1 MSVKREIKCRNCGK
15 FTLWLGRNHDR
26 CLYCAQFLQNEEFIK
41 KLENEIVTQVK
52 EENDIFHIHT
62 TDGKFTRVFKRFFRK
77 VRKIT
82 VIVQGLFIGFMTLI
96 LWILGMMAT

>member
-1 MSVKREIKCRNCGK
+1 MSIKREIKCPNCGQ

-26 CLYCAQFLQNEEFIK
+26 CLHCSEFLQNEDFIK
-41 KLENEIVTQVK
+41 KLENDLVTIVK
-52 EENDIFHIHT
+52 EENDIFHIHPN
-62 TDGKFTRVFKRFFRK
+62 DSKFTRFSKRFFRK

-82 VIVQGLFIGFMTLI
+82 VIVQGLFIGFMTLL

>member
-1 MSVKREIKCRNCGK
+1 MSIKREIKCRSCGK
-15 FTLWLGRNHDR
+15 FTLWLGRDHDR
-26 CLYCAQFLQNEEFIK
+26 CLYCNNFLQNQEYIK

-52 EENDIFHIHT
+52 EENDIFFIKP
-62 TDGKFTRVFKRFFRK
+62 TDSKFTRINKRFFRK

-82 VIVQGLFIGFMTLI
+82 VIAQGLFIGFMTLL